1 MMLYGVDSVL
11 QSYNRLPILV
21 KYLKALENQVLSS
34 PCFVSNY
41 EIVVVDDG

>member
-1 MMLYGVDSVL
+1 MMLYGVDIVF

-21 KYLKALENQVLSS
+21 KYLTALENQILTS